1 MNEFFRCVA
10 EAVLENGIKGLAG
23 MVIGG
28 PYVYAV
34 GESAIK
40 KYRERR
46 RDKQQHA
53 DFLELANVKLEDARI
68 QVVQIV
74 NDAVAKLPASALP
87 SDDEIIDLVQYIS
100 CIPDAVRQSL
110 KRPEDP
116 TGTSLPVGFALN
128 SANDIVKVLPARL
141 PRFKANMIVPHRPA
155 LTLVRLLGMG
165 GFGEVWYVRHDS
177 IRSLSG
183 AIKFCFDKN
192 GRDLIHEADLIDRVM
207 AAKHHPNIVPLK
219 DAHLEGDTPWLL
231 FEYVGGGCL
240 TDSIHSW
247 AALAN
252 EQRLPK
258 VLAAIEQLVQAI
270 AHVHLLANPIVHR
283 DLKPSNILRDE
294 DNHMFRVTDFGIG
307 SVTAKEMNLLE
318 SRGQSTQGGRLLSY
332 MRGSHTPTYSSPQ
345 QRRGDDADP
354 RDDVHALGVIAYQM
368 LTGKLDS
375 GPGTGASRALKRMTV
390 PDEIAELILS
400 CASEELEDRPANAAV
415 LLKQLRALGKPETI
429 RVPEI
434 FVPLVAAP
442 VPAVDAATEYAKW
455 KQQVD
460 ELKAKAMTSADAS
473 DYARAV
479 ELMANV
485 PVKQRD
491 EATMQLWAKKR
502 DRLATVWS
510 QVESGWKEL
519 HDDELVSKLEEV
531 LSLHPEHPRA
541 KPWLAQFGTSDQ
553 RRKAK
558 IVKLKAG
565 DRLEIPLPGGQKM
578 AFAYC
583 PAGSFRMGSPA
594 TEKVRSED
602 ETQHK
607 VTLSSGY
614 YMGVHPVT
622 RGQFAAFIAKSN
634 YKTEAETLGGGHMW
648 AGKEW
653 KLDPACNWRNP
664 GFAQTDDHPV
674 CVVSHNDALAFTKW
688 LTSQPNQPHA
698 VRLPTEAEWEYA
710 ARGGTTTPY
719 YFGSVLSG
727 EQANCDGNHPYG
739 TTTKGP
745 YLEKTTAVG
754 AYAAKFPHP
763 WGLAD
768 VHGNVWEW
776 CADWYEAEFYKR
788 STESDPMC
796 VDGVQTYRVLRGG
809 SWNNHASSCRAANR
823 SGDEPAYRGN
833 SIGFRLC
840 FSLGR

>member
-23 MVIGG
+23 MVPGG

-34 GESAIK
+34 GEGAIK

-46 RDKQQHA
+46 RDKQQHD

-74 NDAVAKLPASALP
+74 NDAVAKLPASASP

-100 CIPDAVRQSL
+100 CIPGAVRQSL

-116 TGTSLPVGFALN
+116 TGTTLPVGFALN
-128 SANDIVKVLPARL
+128 SANDIVKVLPPRL
-141 PRFKANMIVPHRPA
+141 PRFKANMAVPHRPA

-192 GRDLIHEADLIDRVM
+192 ARDLIHEADLIDRVM

-240 TDSIHSW
+240 TDSIHAW

-294 DNHMFRVTDFGIG
+294 DNQTLRVTDFGIG

-390 PDEIAELILS
+390 PDEVSELILS

-429 RVPEI
+429 VPETI
-434 FVPLVAAP
+434 VPLVAAP
-442 VPAVDAATEYAKW
+442 VPTADSVTEYAKW
-455 KQQVD
+455 KQHVD
-460 ELKAKAMTSADAS
+460 ELKAQAKTSAEVS

-479 ELMANV
+479 QLMANV
-485 PVKQRD
+485 PAKQRD
-491 EATMQLWAKKR
+491 EATMQLWTTKR
-502 DRLATVWS
+502 DRLATVWTE
-510 QVESGWKEL
+510 VESGWKEL

-541 KPWLAQFGTSDQ
+541 KPWLAQFGTADQ

-558 IVKLKAG
+558 IAKLKAG
-565 DRLEIPLPGGQKM
+565 DRLEIPLPGGLKM

-583 PAGSFRMGSPA
+583 PANATMDGFYTGIYPVTQAEYQAVIGTNPSHFKGSTLPVEQVSWDDAVAFC
-594 TEKVRSED
+594 EKL
-602 ETQHK
+602 K
-607 VTLSSGY
+607 LSSG
-614 YMGVHPVT
+614 
-622 RGQFAAFIAKSN
+622 QAI
-634 YKTEAETLGGGHMW
+634 
-648 AGKEW
+648 
-653 KLDPACNWRNP
+653 
-664 GFAQTDDHPV
+664 
-674 CVVSHNDALAFTKW
+674 
-688 LTSQPNQPHA
+688 
-698 VRLPTEAEWEYA
+698 RLPTEAEWEYA
-710 ARGGTTTPY
+710 CRGGTTTEF
-719 YFGSVLSG
+719 YFGNALNG
-727 EQANCDGNHPYG
+727 TQANCDGNNPDG
-739 TTTKGP
+739 TTVKGP
-745 YLEKTTAVG
+745 YLQKTTPVG
-754 AYAAKFPHP
+754 SYAEKYPHP

-776 CADWYEAEFYKR
+776 CTDWYDSEQK
-788 STESDPMC
+788 
-796 VDGVQTYRVLRGG
+796 YRIVRGG
-809 SWNNHASSCRAANR
+809 SWSYDPGDCRAALRDYYAPDRRVN
-823 SGDEPAYRGN
+823 YV
-833 SIGFRLC
+833 GFRVC